1 MAPPRI
7 IATWSFSAPGL
18 SEVWTS
24 LQRGGAAIDAVEAV
38 CRIAE
43 ADPTIDSVGYG
54 GLPDAV
60 GRVSLDASVMLAPD
74 RCGGVC
80 AVTSHLH
87 VASLA
92 RRVMEETDHVLLAGE
107 GADRFSGWPGPAVP
121 ALLEPG
127 AARRWAAWRSA
138 CGRKGALPDQARDR
152 GICDPTRPVDRGDGA
167 LFGGP
172 VAEGGHDTIGTLAI
186 DTSGTLAGACSTS
199 GMPFKQPGRVGD
211 SPIIG
216 HGLYVDPRAGAATA
230 TGRGELVMGVC
241 GSFLCVEE
249 MRRGRPPV
257 DAIRVVLERIADS
270 FRLTDRDQVALMAMT
285 RDGVAAAGALR
296 TGFRWVCA
304 DADGVRVLEPGLQL
318 LPDPAPQP

>member
-1 MAPPRI
+1 MTSPRI

-18 SEVWTS
+18 SEAWS
-24 LQRGGAAIDAVEAV
+24 ALQRGGVAIDAVEGV

-54 GLPDAV
+54 GLPDAE

-87 VASLA
+87 VVSLA

-107 GADRFSGWPGPAVP
+107 GADRFAGWRGPAES
-121 ALLEPG
+121 ALLEPD

-138 CGRKGALPDQARDR
+138 CERGGTHPDQTRDR
-152 GICDPTRPVDRGDGA
+152 GIRDPARPVDRGGGA

-172 VAEGGHDTIGTLAI
+172 VAEAGHDTIGTLAI
-186 DTSGTLAGACSTS
+186 DTSGMLAGACSTS
-199 GMPFKQPGRVGD
+199 GMPFKQAGRVGD

-249 MRRGRPPV
+249 MRRGRSPA

-270 FRLTDRDQVALMAMT
+270 FRVTDRDQVAMIAMT

-304 DADGVRVLEPGLQL
+304 DADGVRILEPDLQL
-318 LPDPAPQP
+318 LPDPAPP